1 MKKFSGLYDCTT
13 VRTGRQ
19 TIVKPPMATN
29 NIYVCFKNGKHKKLT
44 HIFLYRNHMLVA
56 FNQKVRVISWHS
68 FFEMYV
74 RPIGNLSN

>member
-29 NIYVCFKNGKHKKLT
+29 NIYVCFKNSKHKKLT
-44 HIFLYRNHMLVA
+44 HIFLYRNHMLKVA
-56 FNQKVRVISWHS
+56 CS
-68 FFEMYV
+68 FQSK
-74 RPIGNLSN
+74 GNLMA